1 MDSTILITIVII
13 AVVMFFVSRKQLRE
27 KEVKPRKLI
36 IVPVVML
43 LVTAGTIYQT
53 MFSGIFGFIL
63 VLGGFLIGAL
73 VGYFMG
79 RLFKMRVTDE
89 GAVMMKGSIITISV
103 WLILI
108 VVKIYSES
116 VLGGG
121 NTHINNITSMFLS
134 MTMGTMIVR
143 RLAIYKKYTEHKTAY

>member
-1 MDSTILITIVII
+1 
-13 AVVMFFVSRKQLRE
+13 
-27 KEVKPRKLI
+27 
-36 IVPVVML
+36 ML

-79 RLFKMRVTDE
+79 TLFKMRLTDE

-103 WLILI
+103 WILLI
-108 VVKIYSES
+108 VVKIYGES
-116 VLGGG
+116 VLGRWK
-121 NTHINNITSMFLS
+121 HP
-134 MTMGTMIVR
+134 
-143 RLAIYKKYTEHKTAY
+143 Y